1 LTYSTFLGGSSAE
14 SIEAITLGADGTVHA
29 TGETHSSDFPTSPG
43 AYDRTHNGNG
53 YSDAFVSAFNAT
65 GTDLVYSTYLGGGYN
80 DIGYGIVLGP
90 GDTAYVTGRAQSDD
104 FPTTPGAYDETFN
117 GGNNDL
123 FVTRLDAQGGSL
135 VFSTY
140 VGGNDHDDGT
150 AIALDPAGNVY
161 VVGFTDS
168 PNYPTTPGAYDRT
181 INSNIY
187 SDAFVTKLNPTG
199 SGLVYSTF
207 LGGDAYDTGA
217 DLLLDADGTLTLT
230 GHTYSANFPTTPGA
244 YDRVRGGSG
253 DAFVARFDP
262 TGSSLLY
269 STFLG
274 GTHQGI
280 DVGAA
285 IAPAAGGTVSV
296 AGYTYSADFPTTPG
310 AFDRSYNGEGDAFV
324 ATLRVVPPTTWR

>member
-1 LTYSTFLGGSSAE
+1 L
-14 SIEAITLGADGTVHA
+14 
-29 TGETHSSDFPTSPG
+29 
-43 AYDRTHNGNG
+43 
-53 YSDAFVSAFNAT
+53 NAT
-65 GTDLVYSTYLGGGYN
+65 GTDLIYSTYLGAGQN
-80 DIGYGIVLGP
+80 DVGYGIVLGP
-90 GDTAYVTGRAQSDD
+90 GDTAYVTGVAQSDD

-123 FVTRLDAQGGSL
+123 FVTRLDAQGSSL

-140 VGGNDHDDGT
+140 VGGNDHDDGH

-161 VVGFTDS
+161 VVGDTNS

-181 INSNIY
+181 INSYIKR
-187 SDAFVTKLNPTG
+187 DAFVTKLNPTG
-199 SGLVYSTF
+199 SALVYSTF
-207 LGGDAYDTGA
+207 LGGDAADTGE

-244 YDRVRGGSG
+244 YDRVRDGSA

-274 GTHQGI
+274 GTHQVI

-285 IAPAAGGTVSV
+285 IVPAAGGTVSV
-296 AGYTYSADFPTTPG
+296 AGYTHSADFPTTPG
-310 AFDRSYNGEGDAFV
+310 AFDRSYNGDGDAFV
-324 ATLRVVPPTTWR
+324 ATLRVAPIPTWRR